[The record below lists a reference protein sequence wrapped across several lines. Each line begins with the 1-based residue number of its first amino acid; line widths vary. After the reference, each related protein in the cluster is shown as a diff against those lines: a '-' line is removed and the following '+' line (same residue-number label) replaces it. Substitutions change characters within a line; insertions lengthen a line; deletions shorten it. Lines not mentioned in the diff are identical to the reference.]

1 MNRKWT
7 YLVPALAI
15 VLALVSGTGCRKL
28 RARDDLNKGVQAF
41 RNARYSDAVDK
52 FKEAIELDPTFPTA
66 RLYLAIAYFQQWV
79 PGVDEPDNEKN
90 LQAAK
95 DQFNEVLSTDKNNP
109 VAIEY
114 MAQLNYSETQ
124 GIKDLD
130 KKIEKLDEA
139 QTWYQRLSDVEPR
152 NKTALYSLGVIAWAK
167 WYPTLSVARAKAG
180 MKPEDPGPLKDK
192 KAREE
197 LRAKYWDMINAGIG
211 NLNNAL
217 EIDPTYDDAMAY
229 LNLLYRERADLA
241 ATPEEYKADIGQA
254 DTWMTKTLDMRKKKA
269 GMTADVTPASAG
281 SQ

>member
-7 YLVPALAI
+7 YLVAALAI
-15 VLALVSGTGCRKL
+15 AMVLVSGTGCRKL

-41 RNARYSDAVDK
+41 RNARYSDAVDR

-66 RLYLAIAYFQQWV
+66 RLYLAIAYFQQWI
-79 PGVDEPDNEKN
+79 PGTDDPDNNKMLE
-90 LQAAK
+90 AAK
-95 DQFNEVLSTDKNNP
+95 DQFNKVLQDDPKNA

-114 MAQLNYSETQ
+114 LAQLNYSETQ

-130 KKIEKLDEA
+130 QKIAKLGEA
-139 QTWYQRLSDVEPR
+139 QTWYQRLSDVDPK

-197 LRAKYWDMINAGIG
+197 LRAKNWDMINAGIG
-211 NLNNAL
+211 SLNHAL
-217 EIDPTYDDAMAY
+217 EIDPKYDDAMAY

-241 ATPEEYKADIGQA
+241 ATPEEYKADVGQA
-254 DTWMTKTLDMRKKKA
+254 DLWMQKTLDMRKQKA

>member
-1 MNRKWT
+1 MKRKWT
-7 YLVPALAI
+7 YLVPALAV
-15 VLALVSGTGCRKL
+15 VLALVSGTGCKKL

-41 RNARYSDAVDK
+41 KSARYSDAVDK

-66 RLYLAIAYFQQWV
+66 RLYLAIAYFQQWI
-79 PGVDEPDNEKN
+79 PGSDEPDNAKMLE
-90 LQAAK
+90 AAK
-95 DQFNEVLSTDKNNP
+95 DQFNQVLQDDPKNAI
-109 VAIEY
+109 AIEY
-114 MAQLNYSETQ
+114 LAQLNYSETQ

-130 KKIEKLDEA
+130 KKTAKFDEA
-139 QTWYQRLSDVEPR
+139 KEWYQKLSDLDPK

-167 WYPTLSVARAKAG
+167 WYPTLSVARSKAG

-197 LRAKYWDMINAGIG
+197 LRGRYWDMINAGIAD
-211 NLNNAL
+211 LNRAL
-217 EIDPTYDDAMAY
+217 DIDPNYDDAMAY

-241 ATPEEYKADIGQA
+241 ATPEDYKADIAQA
-254 DTWMTKTLDMRKKKA
+254 DSWMQKTLDTRKKKA

>member
-15 VLALVSGTGCRKL
+15 ALALIFGAGCKKL

-66 RLYLAIAYFQQWV
+66 RLYLAIAYFQQWI
-79 PGVDEPDNEKN
+79 PGTIEPDNDKM

-95 DQFNEVLSTDKNNP
+95 DQFNRVLQDDPKNA

-114 MAQLNYSETQ
+114 LAQLNYSETQ

-130 KKIEKLDEA
+130 QKIQKLDEA
-139 QTWYQRLSDVEPR
+139 QTWYQRLSDVEPK
-152 NKTALYSLGVIAWAK
+152 NKTALYSLGVITWAK
-167 WYPTLSVARAKAG
+167 WYPTLSVARSKAG

-197 LRAKYWDMINAGIG
+197 LRAKYWDMINTGIG
-211 NLNNAL
+211 DLNHAL
-217 EIDPTYDDAMAY
+217 DIDPKYDDAMAY

-241 ATPEEYKADIGQA
+241 ATPDEYKADISQA
-254 DTWMTKTLDMRKKKA
+254 DSWMQKTLDTRKLKA
-269 GMTADVTPASAG
+269 GMTADVTPASSG

>member
-7 YLVPALAI
+7 YLLPVLAI

-66 RLYLAIAYFQQWV
+66 RLYLAIAYFQQWI
-79 PGVDEPDNEKN
+79 PGSNEPDNDKM

-95 DQFNEVLSTDKNNP
+95 DQFNRVLQDDPKNG

-114 MAQLNYSETQ
+114 LAQLNYSETQ

-130 KKIEKLDEA
+130 QKIQKLDEA
-139 QTWYQRLSDVEPR
+139 QTWYQRLSDVEPK

-167 WYPTLSVARAKAG
+167 WYPTLTVARAKAG

-197 LRAKYWDMINAGIG
+197 LRGKYLDMINAGIG
-211 NLNNAL
+211 NLNHAL

>member
-7 YLVPALAI
+7 YLLPVLAI

-41 RNARYSDAVDK
+41 RNARYSDAVNK

-66 RLYLAIAYFQQWV
+66 RLYLAIAYFQQWI
-79 PGVDEPDNEKN
+79 PGSNEPDNDKM

-95 DQFNEVLSTDKNNP
+95 DQFNRVLQDDPKNG

-114 MAQLNYSETQ
+114 LAQLNYSETQ

-130 KKIEKLDEA
+130 QKIQKLDEA
-139 QTWYQRLSDVEPR
+139 QTWYQRLSDVEPK

-167 WYPTLSVARAKAG
+167 WYPTLTVARAKAG

-197 LRAKYWDMINAGIG
+197 LRGKYLDMINAGIG
-211 NLNNAL
+211 NLNHAL